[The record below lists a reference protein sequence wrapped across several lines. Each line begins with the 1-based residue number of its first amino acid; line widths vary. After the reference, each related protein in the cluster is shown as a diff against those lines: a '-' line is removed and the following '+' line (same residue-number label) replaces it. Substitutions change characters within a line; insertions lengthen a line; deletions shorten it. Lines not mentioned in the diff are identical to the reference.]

1 MLAGTSV
8 SPPLERDMAPDLD
21 PARACIDDAD
31 LDCAWRE
38 TSRVLRHRPDD
49 PTAHVLV
56 SGLVWASQLDL
67 GSAQADFLPFGLAFA
82 TTPARRNLLTL
93 VWQVAAYGSHLEDTP
108 AGLDL
113 RVERAALLESLR
125 RYEGEEP
132 VEGVWKRLLTM
143 FVIRADDEREPSIPP
158 ELLLDLQES
167 RDPNVLFSVAKA
179 LPLGSAA
186 QNDVL
191 DRLLENDVTNPRYS
205 AWLLYRAAGAPDAE
219 ARIRQLAATGLP
231 NPGYADDANELI
243 ASMVPAGSLDGELRA
258 ALVRLVATDERR
270 SDSTE
275 HAARLLARDEEA
287 LGNFDAALEWL
298 DLYERRFGPALH
310 DFGPVRARLLAHRGD
325 YAGAAET
332 MLAAIRKGGTDYD
345 RWYEAA
351 RFVQKAGQEDE
362 AVRLYQY
369 YLVQLD
375 DRASGALPFGHEAT
389 SADVA
394 WGHVRVW
401 SHLIELQPGF
411 FSRAAMRQLLEMLAL
426 TAAGLLAAARL
437 SRARAFVL
445 PGALAAEIAFFA
457 GLFTLRANGEIP
469 ITGWLWL
476 FSAASRTFVLV
487 AGGLY
492 LSATVGLRRRAA
504 APAWRIVAACALAIV
519 AGDLVGMGAGPR
531 YVLDEMP
538 AVARLGELG
547 LAPRALIEI
556 PALLVAIL
564 RSDAASALVWPALA
578 LGALGARAGF
588 AAKSARRATFGLAVA
603 LLAAAIFSAAGSP
616 FRFPAAFAGGC
627 ALVAARMRWGAVAP
641 FLLHASFTLGG
652 LIAVA
657 GGLP

>member
-31 LDCAWRE
+31 LECAWRE

-56 SGLVWASQLDL
+56 SGLVWASQVDMA
-67 GSAQADFLPFGLAFA
+67 SAQADFLPLGLAFA
-82 TTPARRNLLTL
+82 TTPARRDLLTL
-93 VWQVAAYGSHLEDTP
+93 IWQVAAYGSHLDDTP
-108 AGLDL
+108 ADVDL
-113 RVERAALLESLR
+113 RGERAALLDSLR

-132 VEGVWKRLLTM
+132 VEEVWKRLLTM
-143 FVIRADDEREPSIPP
+143 FVIRADDEREPSIPSS
-158 ELLLDLQES
+158 LLLDLQES

-179 LPLGSAA
+179 LPLGSPG
-186 QNDVL
+186 QNDIL

-205 AWLLYRAAGAPDAE
+205 AWLLYRAAGAPDAA

-231 NPGYADDANELI
+231 NPGYADDAYELL

-258 ALVRLVATDERR
+258 ALVRLVSSDERR

-275 HAARLLARDEEA
+275 HATRLLARDEEA
-287 LGNFDAALEWL
+287 RGNFDAAIEWL

-310 DFGPVRARLLAHRGD
+310 DFGPVRARLLARRGN

-389 SADVA
+389 SADVV

-457 GLFTLRANGEIP
+457 GLLTLRANGAIP
-469 ITGWLWL
+469 ITAWLWL

-492 LSATVGLRRRAA
+492 LSATVGLRRRATS
-504 APAWRIVAACALAIV
+504 PAWIVASCALAIV
-519 AGDLVGMGAGPR
+519 AGHVIGTGAGPR
-531 YVLDEMP
+531 YVLDDMP

-588 AAKSARRATFGLAVA
+588 AAKSARRATLGLAVA
-603 LLAAAIFSAAGSP
+603 LLAAAVFSAAGSP
-616 FRFPAAFAGGC
+616 FRFPAALAGGC
-627 ALVAARMRWGAVAP
+627 ALVAVRMRFGAVAP